1 MTTGD
6 GTRRWLP
13 MRLAII
19 ALVVLVA
26 LLVAILAR
34 PGQQELVL
42 ETYRGLPAAA
52 EEDPAAVDLEPGWV
66 LGEDGRLA
74 VYAVGSSTCPWTPTS
89 VTADGDRVT
98 VALEIVD
105 GPQCTA
111 DLVPTTHVVALPSGV
126 DPDRVE
132 VDVRLVDAV

>member
-1 MTTGD
+1 
-6 GTRRWLP
+6 
-13 MRLAII
+13 MRLTII

-42 ETYRGLPAAA
+42 DTYRGLPADA
-52 EEDPAAVDLEPGWV
+52 EEDATEVDLAPGWV

-74 VYAVGSSTCPWTPTS
+74 VYAAGSSSCPWTPTS
-89 VTADGDRVT
+89 VAAEGNRVT
-98 VALEIVD
+98 VVLEIVD

-126 DPDRVE
+126 DPGRVQ
-132 VDVRLVDAV
+132 VDLELVDAV